1 MAQPLHRRIA
11 DQLRHEI
18 LSGKIVP
25 GSTLA
30 SEHELAKTYGVSRGT
45 VRHALNQLRSE
56 GAVAA
61 RRGAGWVVLG
71 APLAQSFSEL
81 LSFSSWAR
89 SQGHEPGASVME
101 LARRPAREDDAQR
114 LGVSP
119 GEPVFKLIR
128 VRTLTGTP
136 VMIER
141 TTFIE
146 AIGILLVQLDLEAAS
161 IYEQLGDHGIVFAR
175 ARHTIDAVS
184 ASAEDAALLE
194 ISRQKPLLRQRRLST
209 SQTGQPL
216 ESSDDRYRGD
226 AVAFVIDNTA
236 MTGNLERMIATTHDE
251 LR

>member
-1 MAQPLHRRIA
+1 
-11 DQLRHEI
+11 
-18 LSGKIVP
+18 
-25 GSTLA
+25 
-30 SEHELAKTYGVSRGT
+30 
-45 VRHALNQLRSE
+45 
-56 GAVAA
+56 
-61 RRGAGWVVLG
+61 
-71 APLAQSFSEL
+71 
-81 LSFSSWAR
+81 
-89 SQGHEPGASVME
+89 EPGASVME

-236 MTGNLERMIATTHDE
+236 MTGNLERMIATT
-251 LR
+251 